1 MAPLPDHY
9 ESLEVTAK
17 ATPAEVERAYQ
28 ARAAELRASRVEDA
42 PEELAEVE
50 AAYSVLRDPAKRAKY
65 DEEVRKAEGEED
77 KKYAELDAK
86 LPRNRRHHHKHV
98 DGISGLLD
106 AIWLVLKL
114 FR

>member
-17 ATPAEVERAYQ
+17 ANPPEIERAYQ

-50 AAYSVLRDPAKRAKY
+50 AAYAVLRDPAKRAKY
-65 DEEVRKAEGEED
+65 DEEFRRAEEEED
-77 KKYAELDAK
+77 KKDAELDAE
-86 LPRNRRHHHKHV
+86 LQRNRRHHRKHV
-98 DGISGLLD
+98 DGTSGLLD
-106 AIWLVLKL
+106 TLWSILKL

>member
-17 ATPAEVERAYQ
+17 ATPPEIERAYQ
-28 ARAAELRASRVEDA
+28 ARAAQLRASRVEEA

-65 DEEVRKAEGEED
+65 DEELRKAQQEED
-77 KKYAELDAK
+77 RKYAELDAQ
-86 LPRNRRHHHKHV
+86 LPRKQRHHHKHV
-98 DGISGLLD
+98 DGTSGFLD
-106 AIWLVLKL
+106 AIWSILKL
-114 FR
+114 FG